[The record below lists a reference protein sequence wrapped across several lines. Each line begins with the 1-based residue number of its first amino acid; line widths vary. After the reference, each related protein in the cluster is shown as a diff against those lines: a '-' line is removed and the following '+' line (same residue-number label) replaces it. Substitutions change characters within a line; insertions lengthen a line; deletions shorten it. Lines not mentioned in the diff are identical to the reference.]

1 MTRDDERR
9 QTKGGLGASMAR
21 SPGAA
26 RHDEESHVTEH
37 VSREADDA
45 EHQAEE
51 KGEDSSMAR
60 SRSAAHAGAERHE
73 RGEREEE
80 AEGKSKH
87 SHEVR
92 GGRGIMREHV
102 DADHVMGTGGEV
114 ETKSAEG
121 EADMASAKANRK
133 EAMEPEREENEQA
146 AMGRERTVAHK
157 NTMGHG
163 ERETVACHTI

>member
-9 QTKGGLGASMAR
+9 QTKSGLGASMAR

-26 RHDEESHVTEH
+26 RKDEEPHVTEH
-37 VSREADDA
+37 VSREHDEPEP
-45 EHQAEE
+45 EHE
-51 KGEDSSMAR
+51 GEDSSMAR
-60 SRSAAHAGAERHE
+60 SRGAAHRGAEEH
-73 RGEREEE
+73 EREERAIE
-80 AEGKSKH
+80 HEGAAK
-87 SHEVR
+87 HEVR

-102 DADHVMGTGGEV
+102 DADHVIGTGGEV

-121 EADMASAKANRK
+121 EPDMASAKANRK

-146 AMGRERTVAHK
+146 AMGRERTIAHK

-163 ERETVACHTI
+163 ERETVAKHTI